1 MLTASL
7 LGFSP
12 ATGSA
17 LGFSSFGC
25 DWAVSRCSLRLAN
38 QGHDKMSQE
47 LKVCVLSLGTKLDV
61 LDARNLSVA
70 AKALAH
76 GLVSEDLFHRR
87 LQTFNL
93 VP

>member
-12 ATGSA
+12 ATSSA

-38 QGHDKMSQE
+38 KGHDKMSQE
-47 LKVCVLSLGTKLDV
+47 IKVCVLSLGTKLD
-61 LDARNLSVA
+61 ARNLSVA
-70 AKALAH
+70 A
-76 GLVSEDLFHRR
+76 
-87 LQTFNL
+87 
-93 VP
+93 

>member
-1 MLTASL
+1 MEAGPENARLKPMLTASL

-38 QGHDKMSQE
+38 KGHDKMSQE
-47 LKVCVLSLGTKLDV
+47 LKVCVLSLGTKLD
-61 LDARNLSVA
+61 ARNLSVA
-70 AKALAH
+70 AQALLTSDVTLSDVH
-76 GLVSEDLFHRR
+76 
-87 LQTFNL
+87 
-93 VP
+93 